1 MKRKPQASEAQ
12 MAKAKK
18 TMSIRRT
25 LPHMSG
31 SACTSL
37 VKYAKTHDISDVSS
51 SGKQLREHKMLSL
64 EDTPYG
70 PLLLTLPLY
79 SKPPYAN
86 RELVVVNPMSYLYS
100 AYRSGGGF
108 CRMLNET
115 LRDNPSSLESPWRLA
130 LYSYE
135 VVPGNQ
141 LQTLNARKVWV
152 IYFSFLEFNLHLR
165 NEVSWCPLVAEPPHD
180 LKTTQSGISQVFAAV
195 FELCFGSHV
204 FDVRNGIQ
212 QDSADGTSSSHMC
225 DLFNGSSGWWCSQGC
240 LGCKG
245 DAGTRFGM
253 LCLNLVKRSS
263 GVVDTD
269 GSRLL
274 VSNLIHEHQ
283 MRFASDADIIGAMER
298 LARFKVTDSA
308 GDFKLREQAIGF
320 TYSERG
326 LLTDA
331 ELKAIEVVHPASQFC
346 YDWMHG
352 IFGGGIFNVI
362 FFHLC

>member
-31 SACTSL
+31 SAFTSL
-37 VKYAKTHDISDVSS
+37 VKYAKTHDISDVSN
-51 SGKQLREHKMLSL
+51 SGRQLREQKMLSL

-70 PLLLTLPLY
+70 PLLHKLPLY

-130 LYSYE
+130 LYSDE

-180 LKTTQSGISQVFAAV
+180 LKTAQSGISQVFAAV
-195 FELCFGSHV
+195 FELFSVHTCSTSAMESNRIPQTAPQ
-204 FDVRNGIQ
+204 VRIYATFSMAL
-212 QDSADGTSSSHMC
+212 QDGGAHKAV
-225 DLFNGSSGWWCSQGC
+225 W
-240 LGCKG
+240 GCKG
-245 DAGTRFGM
+245 DAGTRFCM

-326 LLTDA
+326 LLTDPK
-331 ELKAIEVVHPASQFC
+331 LKAKEVVLPASQFC
-346 YDWMHG
+346 HDWMHG